1 MTIAK
6 LSVSMI
12 TKYCIFIHV
21 RFVGDCGAGF
31 YCPTGTVDQQPAS
44 TPWPIGH
51 YCPGGT
57 ALPVPCQN
65 GTYVS
70 ISG

>member
-1 MTIAK
+1 MTIDK
-6 LSVSMI
+6 LSASMV
-12 TKYCIFIHV
+12 TFCICIHV

-44 TPWPIGH
+44 TPCPIGH

>member
-1 MTIAK
+1 MKMSSKDQMKIDDWSELINT
-6 LSVSMI
+6 
-12 TKYCIFIHV
+12 

-44 TPWPIGH
+44 TPCPIGH